1 MSYEEI
7 RKRVEAETNE
17 RHGKWSP
24 WQPTL
29 GVILLTGVIVS
40 LVFILFEMEGNTAGR
55 AGGFIVIGMGV
66 AAWLI
71 ERSML
76 NARSATYNRLMAEYE
91 SRERERQTR
100 GQEGE
105 PA

>member
-7 RKRVEAETNE
+7 RKRVEAETSE

-24 WQPTL
+24 WIPTL
-29 GVILLTGVIVS
+29 GVIMLTGVIVS
-40 LVFILFEMEGNTAGR
+40 LVFNLFEMEGNTGR

-105 PA
+105 AA

>member
-7 RKRVEAETNE
+7 QKRVEAETSE

-24 WQPTL
+24 WIPTI
-29 GVILLTGVIVS
+29 GVIMLSGIFVS
-40 LVFILFEMEGNTAGR
+40 LGFGLSGAGDR
-55 AGGFIVIGMGV
+55 MTNQLGGFIVVGIGV
-66 AAWLI
+66 TAWLI

-76 NARSATYNRLMAEYE
+76 HARAATFNRLMAEYE